1 MDGASPHG
9 AKVGGAL
16 FPRNI
21 APQEILLSL
30 QHGARLRAGGA

>member
-1 MDGASPHG
+1 MDGASLHD

-30 QHGARLRAGGA
+30 QHGTRLRADRA